1 MNCPSCGT
9 ANAAESAFCV
19 NCGSGLASSPAVAVA
34 DATPPGLPPA
44 GLEPGGDELLEKVRQ
59 HLGGDYAID
68 KELGRGGMAVV
79 YRGVE
84 RALERVVALK
94 VVPPESANAGQAAQR
109 FRREARLAPSLD
121 HPTT

>member
-19 NCGSGLASSPAVAVA
+19 NCGTGLSAAPVATA
-34 DATPPGLPPA
+34 EATPSGQPQA
-44 GLEPGGDELLEKVRQ
+44 TMEPGGDELMDKVKQ
-59 HLGGDYAID
+59 HLGADYSID

-94 VVPPESANAGQAAQR
+94 VVPPESANAGQAAER
-109 FRREARLAPSLD
+109 FR
-121 HPTT
+121 